1 MTNIFLLSDTHFTH
15 KNILTFTKHDETP
28 LRTFTSVEE
37 MDEHMIECW
46 NNVVGNNDLVYHCG
60 DITMHERYLPILNRL
75 KGRKILIRGNHDLAS
90 TKTLLKYFEEVYAT
104 YAFKNMILSHM
115 PIDRNSV
122 TPRYKVNVHGHLHA
136 YSMEDPL
143 YFNVS
148 VEQLNYTPISLEEV
162 RKLTNCME
170 KDKI

>member
-1 MTNIFLLSDTHFTH
+1 MFTFCVTYHIISFMSNIFLLSDTHFTH
-15 KNILTFTKHDETP
+15 RNILTFTKFDGTP

-104 YAFKNMILSHM
+104 YAFKNMIFM
-115 PIDRNSV
+115 F
-122 TPRYKVNVHGHLHA
+122 
-136 YSMEDPL
+136 E
-143 YFNVS
+143 
-148 VEQLNYTPISLEEV
+148 
-162 RKLTNCME
+162 
-170 KDKI
+170 